1 MLKELKENTK
11 NKSKSEKQKINEE
24 IEIIFLKKKQT
35 NSRAEKYSN

>member
-1 MLKELKENTK
+1 MLKELKKNTK

-24 IEIIFLKKKQT
+24 IEIIFLKKNQT